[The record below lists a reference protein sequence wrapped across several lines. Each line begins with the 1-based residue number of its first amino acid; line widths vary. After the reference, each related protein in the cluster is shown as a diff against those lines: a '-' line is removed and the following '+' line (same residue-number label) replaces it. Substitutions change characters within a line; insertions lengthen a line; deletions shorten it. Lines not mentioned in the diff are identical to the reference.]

1 MFVRHPG
8 QPAWGAGKVLEVVSP
23 GKVRVQ
29 FTVAGE
35 KTLLLVAAP
44 LVLANLSESEEQ
56 ALAGPAPRRKAGAGK
71 RPGKPKAAPSRSA
84 ARPLEGLISEFLWVF
99 PGGFRSTAYLA
110 QERDPKLQAHE
121 LAVYELSE
129 KRLRAAVDAGRFDDV
144 VKAALLVMGATSLV
158 SSSDQARLRDWLAK
172 PAAKEEF
179 SRRLV
184 DLLHGSSP
192 FLERFAAFSDL
203 LVAASAGKWAVATYF
218 PFILY
223 PKDHMFLKPSV
234 TRKAAEA
241 CGFALAFEQRPN
253 SRTYEQLLAFAK
265 KLRQYLS
272 ELEPEDMVDVQSFLW
287 IAGGGQKITD

>member
-1 MFVRHPG
+1 
-8 QPAWGAGKVLEVVSP
+8 
-23 GKVRVQ
+23 
-29 FTVAGE
+29 
-35 KTLLLVAAP
+35 
-44 LVLANLSESEEQ
+44 
-56 ALAGPAPRRKAGAGK
+56 
-71 RPGKPKAAPSRSA
+71 
-84 ARPLEGLISEFLWVF
+84 VF

-144 VKAALLVMGATSLV
+144 GKAALLVMGATSLV
-158 SSSDQARLRDWLAK
+158 TPADQARLRDWLAK
-172 PAAKEEF
+172 PAAKAEF
-179 SRRLV
+179 ARRLV
-184 DLLHGSSP
+184 DLLHGDSP
-192 FLERFAAFSDL
+192 FLERFAAFADL
-203 LVAASAGKWAVATYF
+203 LVSASAGKWAVATYL

-223 PKDHMFLKPSV
+223 PKEHMFLKPSV

-241 CGFALAFEQRPN
+241 CGFALAFEPLPN

-272 ELEPEDMVDVQSFLW
+272 ELEPEDMVDLQSFLW